1 MLVVGDEE
9 EVVLVGGDDEPLEKA
24 KSCKRESLLMLDEV
38 DIEEV
43 DVLDRFGVRAGVVTA
58 DLPFFEVEGGEDF
71 TGLEEGVVGGESPE
85 SSWHSSSSLFNS
97 SDDSFSD
104 SDSMFL

>member
-9 EVVLVGGDDEPLEKA
+9 LVLVGDEEFLEKA
-24 KSCKRESLLMLDEV
+24 KFCKRESLSVLDEV

-43 DVLDRFGVRAGVVTA
+43 DVLERFGVVVTA
-58 DLPFFEVEGGEDF
+58 DLPFFEEEGGEDF

-85 SSWHSSSSLFNS
+85 SSWYSSSSLFNS

-104 SDSMFL
+104 SESMFL